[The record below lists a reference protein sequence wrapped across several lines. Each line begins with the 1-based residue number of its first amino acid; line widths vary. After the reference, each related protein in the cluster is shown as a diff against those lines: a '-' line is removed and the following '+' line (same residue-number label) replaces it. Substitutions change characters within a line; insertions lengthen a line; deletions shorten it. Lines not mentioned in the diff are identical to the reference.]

1 MSPIKFC
8 PNCEKECEF
17 FEKKRGEMFTIR
29 GVEIPVEITRE
40 ACSLCGEILFN
51 EKLDE
56 SLIAEAYSKYRER
69 TGLLS
74 PAEIRSIRDRYDLSQ
89 QAFATLLG
97 MSQATIN
104 RYEGGGLQEASHD
117 SAIRA
122 CENVEVMKDIF
133 NRRGHL
139 LTSRQQAKARAALD
153 KFNALNGRSPRI
165 LDLEECWCVSS
176 EVNAQTGF
184 RRFSRARYGAVVRWF
199 CRRLNSVALTK
210 MNKLLFYSDFL
221 HFKVAAVSLTG
232 SAYRKVQYGPVP
244 SYYSELRD
252 ILESDDLINIVGV
265 QYSEECEGEDYQLGA
280 KVADCDK
287 ELDETALKV
296 LESVA
301 RQVGGLKASQ
311 ITARSHSEVAF
322 KNTED
327 KKLISYAE
335 AKALSLS
342 CDANHG

>member
-122 CENVEVMKDIF
+122 WPRPESGWKLGFGATCI
-133 NRRGHL
+133 
-139 LTSRQQAKARAALD
+139 
-153 KFNALNGRSPRI
+153 RSPIRPAF
-165 LDLEECWCVSS
+165 LADL
-176 EVNAQTGF
+176 T
-184 RRFSRARYGAVVRWF
+184 
-199 CRRLNSVALTK
+199 
-210 MNKLLFYSDFL
+210 
-221 HFKVAAVSLTG
+221 
-232 SAYRKVQYGPVP
+232 
-244 SYYSELRD
+244 
-252 ILESDDLINIVGV
+252 
-265 QYSEECEGEDYQLGA
+265 
-280 KVADCDK
+280 
-287 ELDETALKV
+287 
-296 LESVA
+296 
-301 RQVGGLKASQ
+301 
-311 ITARSHSEVAF
+311 
-322 KNTED
+322 
-327 KKLISYAE
+327 
-335 AKALSLS
+335 
-342 CDANHG
+342 